1 MPIAIGDTVV
11 LYPTVGT
18 LNKLSSDTRDLSST
32 LLVSGNTPTSY
43 SDTVVYYPT
52 VGTLNQLS
60 SDTRDLSS
68 TLLVSG
74 NTPTSYS
81 DTVVFYPSFSNPVFT
96 RVSTFISS
104 SNEPIVVSTA
114 NVATVTQTWTVS

>member
-18 LNKLSSDTRDLSST
+18 LNK
-32 LLVSGNTPTSY
+32 
-43 SDTVVYYPT
+43 
-52 VGTLNQLS
+52 LS